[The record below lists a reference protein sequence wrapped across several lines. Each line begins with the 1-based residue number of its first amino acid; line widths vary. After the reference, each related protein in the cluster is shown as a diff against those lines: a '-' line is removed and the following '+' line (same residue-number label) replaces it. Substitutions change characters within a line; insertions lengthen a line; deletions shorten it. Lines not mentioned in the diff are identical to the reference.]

1 MQNVP
6 HSKSIELGRKEDG
19 RGVIDAVLKW
29 AAFCTAAIEED
40 SQPPARPRVEC
51 GDDDLRGNPS
61 PWRLTLAFFGELF
74 MG

>member
-1 MQNVP
+1 M

-40 SQPPARPRVEC
+40 SPLARARVEC
-51 GDDDLRGNPS
+51 GDDDLRGNSS

>member
-1 MQNVP
+1 M

-40 SQPPARPRVEC
+40 SPLARPRGLSAV
-51 GDDDLRGNPS
+51 
-61 PWRLTLAFFGELF
+61 
-74 MG
+74 MMI